1 MADENKTIGY
11 RPQINY
17 TENYDTDRGTY
28 ERQSFNDSLDN
39 NRYNPITTDD
49 IEEEII
55 KIDRSLNNF
64 LPTKL
69 KDDIYEVY
77 KPLRDT
83 YYNFLKGQLI
93 YNRSEETKFIDN
105 SINAEYGIFLNRKAV
120 SMKKGSE
127 ILLKAFCVPSSDAS
141 NVIAKW
147 ESNNEEVAIVDEDGI
162 VTGLEVGTAIIR
174 VTSSYNKTD
183 ECIVSVLDTG
193 ESENNRPDINPDPG
207 DKPTIEPP
215 DNNTDDDIIDDN
227 DGTIHIVEVA
237 LDRTN
242 IIVKVGKTK
251 QLHATIYPKNATN
264 KKLIW
269 SSSRNSCATVDDD
282 GTVHGV
288 TPGTCIVTVSSEDG
302 NKSDTCNVL
311 VIKDNTGTS
320 DPNPSGPGVN
330 PNPNPKPPSGGGNEP
345 TIPDHTPPT
354 TPPGHNPSKP
364 DYEPDNPDDKPIA
377 DDPNVIIIDPTPSPT
392 PTIVEDEFK
401 KNLYDLIKYYMNR
414 LNEVLGRYHR
424 AFFSMINKKDLN
436 DFFFIYNDIQISNKD
451 IVSSYRHLLD
461 NAIKSQNIS
470 NLKLDFYNSNFNFNQ
485 TLYQLKNFLAMY
497 EFRKKYESIPYS
509 NGADKSNS
517 YSNKVLK
524 SLRHEYSLKYD
535 KAYENLYKYLDS
547 SITITESIV
556 SELIQNVFSKG
567 ILTEKGG
574 LDK

>member
-28 ERQSFNDSLDN
+28 ERQSFNDSLDD

-83 YYNFLKGQLI
+83 YYNFLKGQLL

-120 SMKKGSE
+120 SIKKGSE
-127 ILLKAFCVPSSDAS
+127 ILLKAFCVPSSDES

-147 ESNNEEVAIVDEDGI
+147 ESNNEKVAIVDEDGI

-207 DKPTIEPP
+207 DKPIIKPP
-215 DNNTDDDIIDDN
+215 DNNTDDDIIDNN

-282 GTVHGV
+282 GTVHGI

-320 DPNPSGPGVN
+320 DPNPSGPGIN

-354 TPPGHNPSKP
+354 TPPGYNPSKP

>member
-28 ERQSFNDSLDN
+28 ERQNFNDSLDN

-120 SMKKGSE
+120 SIKKGSE
-127 ILLKAFCVPSSDAS
+127 ILLKAFCVPSSDES

-193 ESENNRPDINPDPG
+193 QSENNRPDINPDPG

-282 GTVHGV
+282 GTVHGI

-320 DPNPSGPGVN
+320 DPNPSGPGIN

-345 TIPDHTPPT
+345 VIPDHTPPT
-354 TPPGHNPSKP
+354 TPPGYNPSKP

>member
-28 ERQSFNDSLDN
+28 ERQSFNDSLDD

-83 YYNFLKGQLI
+83 YYNFLKGQLL

-120 SMKKGSE
+120 SIKKGSE
-127 ILLKAFCVPSSDAS
+127 ILLKAFCVPSSDES

-215 DNNTDDDIIDDN
+215 DNNTDDDTIDDN

-320 DPNPSGPGVN
+320 DPNPSGPGAN

-354 TPPGHNPSKP
+354 TPPGYNPSKP

-377 DDPNVIIIDPTPSPT
+377 DDPNVIIIDPTPFPT

>member
-127 ILLKAFCVPSSDAS
+127 ILLKAFCVPSSDES
-141 NVIAKW
+141 NVITKW

-193 ESENNRPDINPDPG
+193 ESENNRPNINPDPG
-207 DKPTIEPP
+207 NKPTIEPP

-345 TIPDHTPPT
+345 IIPDHTPPT

>member
-147 ESNNEEVAIVDEDGI
+147 ESNNEEVAIVDDDGI
-162 VTGLEVGTAIIR
+162 VAGLEVGTAIIR

-320 DPNPSGPGVN
+320 DPNPSGPGIN

-354 TPPGHNPSKP
+354 TPPGYNPSKP

>member
-120 SMKKGSE
+120 SIKKGSE
-127 ILLKAFCVPSSDAS
+127 ILLKAFCVPSSDES

-242 IIVKVGKTK
+242 IIVKAGKTK

-282 GTVHGV
+282 GTVHGI

-345 TIPDHTPPT
+345 VIPDHTPPT
-354 TPPGHNPSKP
+354 TPPGYNPNKP

>member
-120 SMKKGSE
+120 SIKKGSE
-127 ILLKAFCVPSSDAS
+127 ILLKAFCVPSSDES

-147 ESNNEEVAIVDEDGI
+147 ESNNEKVAIVDDDGI

>member
-83 YYNFLKGQLI
+83 YYNFLKGQLL

-120 SMKKGSE
+120 SIKKGSE
-127 ILLKAFCVPSSDAS
+127 ILLKAFCVPSSDES

-320 DPNPSGPGVN
+320 DPNPSGPGIN

-345 TIPDHTPPT
+345 IIPDHTPPT
-354 TPPGHNPSKP
+354 TPPGYNPSKP

-392 PTIVEDEFK
+392 PTRVEDEFK

-424 AFFSMINKKDLN
+424 AFFSTINKKDLN

-556 SELIQNVFSKG
+556 NELIQNVFSKG

>member
-83 YYNFLKGQLI
+83 YYNFLKGQLL

-120 SMKKGSE
+120 SIKKGSE
-127 ILLKAFCVPSSDAS
+127 ILLKAFCVPSSDES

-147 ESNNEEVAIVDEDGI
+147 ESNNEKVAIVDDDGI

-207 DKPTIEPP
+207 DKPTIKPP

-282 GTVHGV
+282 GTVHGI

-354 TPPGHNPSKP
+354 TPPGYNPSKP

>member
-28 ERQSFNDSLDN
+28 ERQSFNDSLDD

-120 SMKKGSE
+120 SIKKGSE
-127 ILLKAFCVPSSDAS
+127 ILLKAFCVPSSDES

-147 ESNNEEVAIVDEDGI
+147 ESNNEKVAIVDEDGI

-282 GTVHGV
+282 GTVHGI

-320 DPNPSGPGVN
+320 DPNPSGPGIN

-345 TIPDHTPPT
+345 IIPDHTPPT
-354 TPPGHNPSKP
+354 TPPGYNPSKP

>member
-120 SMKKGSE
+120 SIKKGSE

-345 TIPDHTPPT
+345 ITPDHTPPT

>member
-120 SMKKGSE
+120 SIKKGSE
-127 ILLKAFCVPSSDAS
+127 ILLKAFCVPSSDES
-141 NVIAKW
+141 NVITKW

-345 TIPDHTPPT
+345 IIPDHTPPT

>member
-28 ERQSFNDSLDN
+28 ERQSFNDSLDD

-127 ILLKAFCVPSSDAS
+127 ILLKAFCVPSSDES

-147 ESNNEEVAIVDEDGI
+147 ESNNEEVAIVDDDGI

-183 ECIVSVLDTG
+183 ECIVSVLDIG

-320 DPNPSGPGVN
+320 DPNPSGPGIN
-330 PNPNPKPPSGGGNEP
+330 PNPNPKPPGGGGNNP
-345 TIPDHTPPT
+345 ITPDHTPPT

>member
-28 ERQSFNDSLDN
+28 ERQSFNDSLDD

-127 ILLKAFCVPSSDAS
+127 ILLKAFCVPSSDES

-147 ESNNEEVAIVDEDGI
+147 ESNNEEVAIVDDDGI

-320 DPNPSGPGVN
+320 DPNPSGPGIN
-330 PNPNPKPPSGGGNEP
+330 PNPNPKPPGGGGNNP
-345 TIPDHTPPT
+345 ITPDHTPPT

>member
-28 ERQSFNDSLDN
+28 ERQSFNDSLDD

-83 YYNFLKGQLI
+83 YYNFLKGQLL

-120 SMKKGSE
+120 SIKKGSE
-127 ILLKAFCVPSSDAS
+127 ILLKAFCVPSSDES

-147 ESNNEEVAIVDEDGI
+147 ESNNEKVAIVDEDGI

-207 DKPTIEPP
+207 DKPTIKPP

-282 GTVHGV
+282 GTVHGI

-320 DPNPSGPGVN
+320 DPNPSGPGIN

-354 TPPGHNPSKP
+354 TPPGYNPSKP

-517 YSNKVLK
+517 YSNNVLK

>member
-120 SMKKGSE
+120 SIKKGSE

-147 ESNNEEVAIVDEDGI
+147 ESNNEKVAIVDEDGI

-215 DNNTDDDIIDDN
+215 DNNTDDDTIDDN

-320 DPNPSGPGVN
+320 DPNPSGPGIN

-354 TPPGHNPSKP
+354 TPPGYNPSKP

-424 AFFSMINKKDLN
+424 AFFSTINKKDLN

-485 TLYQLKNFLAMY
+485 ALYQLKNFLAMY

>member
-120 SMKKGSE
+120 SIKKGSE
-127 ILLKAFCVPSSDAS
+127 ILLKAFCVPSSDES

-147 ESNNEEVAIVDEDGI
+147 ESNNEKVAIVDEDGI

-282 GTVHGV
+282 GTVHGI

-345 TIPDHTPPT
+345 VIPDHTPPT
-354 TPPGHNPSKP
+354 TPPGYNPSKP

>member
-120 SMKKGSE
+120 SIKKGSE
-127 ILLKAFCVPSSDAS
+127 ILLKAFCVPSSDES

-147 ESNNEEVAIVDEDGI
+147 ESNNEEVAIVDDDGI

-282 GTVHGV
+282 GTVHGGRIDCEHV
-288 TPGTCIVTVSSEDG
+288 QLQEKHRQVSATGKARYGYRLLRPHTLRDG
-302 NKSDTCNVL
+302 HA
-311 VIKDNTGTS
+311 TS
-320 DPNPSGPGVN
+320 A
-330 PNPNPKPPSGGGNEP
+330 GGRQQRLLFHGR
-345 TIPDHTPPT
+345 TSY
-354 TPPGHNPSKP
+354 PPG
-364 DYEPDNPDDKPIA
+364 A
-377 DDPNVIIIDPTPSPT
+377 
-392 PTIVEDEFK
+392 
-401 KNLYDLIKYYMNR
+401 
-414 LNEVLGRYHR
+414 
-424 AFFSMINKKDLN
+424 
-436 DFFFIYNDIQISNKD
+436 
-451 IVSSYRHLLD
+451 
-461 NAIKSQNIS
+461 
-470 NLKLDFYNSNFNFNQ
+470 
-485 TLYQLKNFLAMY
+485 
-497 EFRKKYESIPYS
+497 
-509 NGADKSNS
+509 
-517 YSNKVLK
+517 
-524 SLRHEYSLKYD
+524 
-535 KAYENLYKYLDS
+535 
-547 SITITESIV
+547 
-556 SELIQNVFSKG
+556 
-567 ILTEKGG
+567 
-574 LDK
+574 

>member
-147 ESNNEEVAIVDEDGI
+147 ESNNEKVAIVDEDGI

-320 DPNPSGPGVN
+320 DPNPSGPGIN

-354 TPPGHNPSKP
+354 TPPGYNPSKP

-424 AFFSMINKKDLN
+424 AFFSTINKKDLN

>member
-28 ERQSFNDSLDN
+28 EKQSFNDSLDN

-83 YYNFLKGQLI
+83 YYNFLKGQLL

-120 SMKKGSE
+120 SMKKDSE
-127 ILLKAFCVPSSDAS
+127 ILLKAFCVPSSDES

-147 ESNNEEVAIVDEDGI
+147 ESNNEEVAIVDDDGI

-345 TIPDHTPPT
+345 VIPDHTPPT
-354 TPPGHNPSKP
+354 TPPGYDPSKP

>member
-147 ESNNEEVAIVDEDGI
+147 ESNNEEVAIVDDDGI
-162 VTGLEVGTAIIR
+162 VAGLEVGTAIIR

-320 DPNPSGPGVN
+320 DPNPSGPGIN

-354 TPPGHNPSKP
+354 TPPGYNPSKP

-377 DDPNVIIIDPTPSPT
+377 DDPNVIIIDPIPSPT

-497 EFRKKYESIPYS
+497 VFRKKYQSIPYS
-509 NGADKSNS
+509 NGAAKSNS

>member
-127 ILLKAFCVPSSDAS
+127 ILLKAFCVPSSDES

-147 ESNNEEVAIVDEDGI
+147 ESNNEKVAIVDEDGI

-320 DPNPSGPGVN
+320 DPNPSGPGIN

-354 TPPGHNPSKP
+354 TPPGYNPSKP

-424 AFFSMINKKDLN
+424 AFFSTINKKDLN

>member
-251 QLHATIYPKNATN
+251 QLHATIYPKNETN

-320 DPNPSGPGVN
+320 DPNPSGPGIN

-354 TPPGHNPSKP
+354 TPPGYNPSKP

-377 DDPNVIIIDPTPSPT
+377 DDPNVIIIDPIPSPT

>member
-120 SMKKGSE
+120 SIKKGSE
-127 ILLKAFCVPSSDAS
+127 ILLKAFCVPSSDES

-147 ESNNEEVAIVDEDGI
+147 ESNNEEVAIVDDDGI

-183 ECIVSVLDTG
+183 ECIVSVLDIG
-193 ESENNRPDINPDPG
+193 ESENNRPNINPDPG

-320 DPNPSGPGVN
+320 DPNPSGPGIN

-345 TIPDHTPPT
+345 IKPDHTPPT

>member
-83 YYNFLKGQLI
+83 YYNFLKGQLL

-120 SMKKGSE
+120 SIKKGSE
-127 ILLKAFCVPSSDAS
+127 ILLKAFCVPSSDES

-162 VTGLEVGTAIIR
+162 VTGLEVGTTIIR
-174 VTSSYNKTD
+174 VTSSYNKID

-320 DPNPSGPGVN
+320 DPNPNGPGVN

-345 TIPDHTPPT
+345 VTPDH
-354 TPPGHNPSKP
+354 
-364 DYEPDNPDDKPIA
+364 KPIA
-377 DDPNVIIIDPTPSPT
+377 DDPNVIIINPTPSPT

>member
-1 MADENKTIGY
+1 MD
-11 RPQINY
+11 
-17 TENYDTDRGTY
+17 
-28 ERQSFNDSLDN
+28 
-39 NRYNPITTDD
+39 
-49 IEEEII
+49 
-55 KIDRSLNNF
+55 
-64 LPTKL
+64 
-69 KDDIYEVY
+69 
-77 KPLRDT
+77 
-83 YYNFLKGQLI
+83 
-93 YNRSEETKFIDN
+93 KF
-105 SINAEYGIFLNRKAV
+105 NAEYGIFLNRKAV
-120 SMKKGSE
+120 SIKKGSE
-127 ILLKAFCVPSSDAS
+127 ILLKAFCVPSSDES

-147 ESNNEEVAIVDEDGI
+147 ESNNEEVAIVDDDGI

-183 ECIVSVLDTG
+183 ECIVSVLDAG

-354 TPPGHNPSKP
+354 TPPGYNPSKP

-401 KNLYDLIKYYMNR
+401 KNLYDLIKYYMKR

-485 TLYQLKNFLAMY
+485 TLYQLKIL
-497 EFRKKYESIPYS
+497 RQLKESTALSRFQRAKRIKLLPY
-509 NGADKSNS
+509 
-517 YSNKVLK
+517 
-524 SLRHEYSLKYD
+524 
-535 KAYENLYKYLDS
+535 
-547 SITITESIV
+547 
-556 SELIQNVFSKG
+556 
-567 ILTEKGG
+567 LTP
-574 LDK
+574 

>member
-28 ERQSFNDSLDN
+28 ERQSFNDSLDD

-120 SMKKGSE
+120 SIKKGSE
-127 ILLKAFCVPSSDAS
+127 ILLKAFCVPSSDES

-147 ESNNEEVAIVDEDGI
+147 ESNNEKVAIVDEDGI

-174 VTSSYNKTD
+174 VISSYNKTD

-193 ESENNRPDINPDPG
+193 ESENNRPNINPDPG

-282 GTVHGV
+282 GTVHGI

-320 DPNPSGPGVN
+320 DPNPSGPGIN

-345 TIPDHTPPT
+345 IIPDHTPPT
-354 TPPGHNPSKP
+354 TPPGYNPSKP

>member
-28 ERQSFNDSLDN
+28 ERQSFNDSLDD

-83 YYNFLKGQLI
+83 YYNFLKGQLL

-120 SMKKGSE
+120 SIKKGSE
-127 ILLKAFCVPSSDAS
+127 ILLKAFCVPSSDES

-147 ESNNEEVAIVDEDGI
+147 ESNNEKVAIVDEDGI

-215 DNNTDDDIIDDN
+215 DNNTDDDTIDDN

-282 GTVHGV
+282 GTVHGI

-354 TPPGHNPSKP
+354 TPPGYNPSKP

-377 DDPNVIIIDPTPSPT
+377 DDPNVIIIDPTPFPT

>member
-120 SMKKGSE
+120 SIKKGSE
-127 ILLKAFCVPSSDAS
+127 ILLKAFCVPSSDES

-147 ESNNEEVAIVDEDGI
+147 ESNNEEVAIVDDDGI

-320 DPNPSGPGVN
+320 DPNPSGPGIN
-330 PNPNPKPPSGGGNEP
+330 PNPNPKPPGGGGNNP
-345 TIPDHTPPT
+345 ITPDHTPPT

>member
-120 SMKKGSE
+120 SIKKGSE
-127 ILLKAFCVPSSDAS
+127 ILLKAFCVPSSDES

-147 ESNNEEVAIVDEDGI
+147 ESNNEKVAIVDEDGI

-288 TPGTCIVTVSSEDG
+288 TPGTCIVTVSSEDR

-320 DPNPSGPGVN
+320 DPNPSGPGIN

-354 TPPGHNPSKP
+354 TPPGYNPSKP

>member
-28 ERQSFNDSLDN
+28 ERQSFNDSLDD

-147 ESNNEEVAIVDEDGI
+147 ESNNEEVAIVDDDGI

-227 DGTIHIVEVA
+227 DGTIHIVEVT

-269 SSSRNSCATVDDD
+269 SSSRNSCATVDED

>member
-28 ERQSFNDSLDN
+28 ERQSFNDSLDD

-83 YYNFLKGQLI
+83 YYNFLKGQLL

-120 SMKKGSE
+120 SIKKGSE
-127 ILLKAFCVPSSDAS
+127 ILLKAFCVPSSDES

-215 DNNTDDDIIDDN
+215 DNNTDDDTIDDN

-282 GTVHGV
+282 GTVHGI

-354 TPPGHNPSKP
+354 TPPGYNPSKP